1 MIAFPPPEALV
12 PLIAGGAGLGYVGWM
27 VISAWR
33 ARSWPS
39 VEGEIAATRLVRR
52 ETTDD
57 DGFSREHD
65 YQYVSYRYTVAGQ
78 PYRNDRVAF
87 GPLVAPRSILPGDD
101 PEPNAPEAAARLAR
115 EYPPG
120 QRVRVLYNPRDPAE
134 SVLEPSVVGMVW
146 IIAVIAGIAVWAG
159 LEQL

>member
-1 MIAFPPPEALV
+1 MIALPPLEALV
-12 PLIAGGAGLGYVGWM
+12 PLIAGGAGLGYVAWM
-27 VISAWR
+27 VASALR
-33 ARSWPS
+33 AQSWPS

-65 YQYVSYRYTVAGQ
+65 YQYVSYRYSVAGQ

-101 PEPNAPEAAARLAR
+101 PEPDAPEAAAQLAR
-115 EYPPG
+115 EYPRG
-120 QRVRVLYNPRDPAE
+120 QRVRVRYNPRDPAE
-134 SVLEPSVVGMVW
+134 SVRDPSVAGMVW
-146 IIAVIAGIAVWAG
+146 IIALIAGLAVWVG
-159 LEQL
+159 IGQL